1 MKQPFGE
8 YVFFGQPP
16 FPYANLSISK
26 NSEISKIP
34 SGEITVS
41 GKMIWTFSIGG
52 ICDRSQEGNYQL
64 PDRRVMKSFS
74 QMLGIISSP
83 KQSGVS

>member
-1 MKQPFGE
+1 MKQPLGE
-8 YVFFGQPP
+8 YVFFQPP
-16 FPYANLSISK
+16 FSYANLSISK
-26 NSEISKIP
+26 NSEIGKIP
-34 SGEITVS
+34 SREITVS

-52 ICDRSQEGNYQL
+52 ICDRSQEGNSSVCQTE
-64 PDRRVMKSFS
+64 DFMKSFS